1 QGTLQM
7 AASTYAAQ
15 RARALLINTAHR
27 YGGRPRAAAYDD
39 ETAGSGGAGDGGAG
53 GGGAD
58 GGGAGGG
65 GGGGGGKAGVPPASD
80 VAHAERSFFLSAHR
94 ALLEAFPR
102 ARTVQLHGFQDG
114 SAPRNAL
121 IVSGVGEGADL
132 EGLLASLRAAL
143 PDVEVRGYPDEIH
156 KL

>member
-1 QGTLQM
+1 
-7 AASTYAAQ
+7 
-15 RARALLINTAHR
+15 
-27 YGGRPRAAAYDD
+27 
-39 ETAGSGGAGDGGAG
+39 
-53 GGGAD
+53 
-58 GGGAGGG
+58 
-65 GGGGGGKAGVPPASD
+65 GGGKAGVPPASD

-114 SAPRNAL
+114 SAPGIAL

-156 KL
+156 KLGGESNVQGRWSVRAGAPFYPVEASRTLRDKLVDDASLRRRFAAALAPLAAPAP